1 MTFFEVKIK
10 IDKVQEDGTQKTVT
24 ETYAVDALSF
34 TEAEARI
41 TEEMQPYITGE
52 FNVTHEK
59 IAQYN
64 EVVLNE
70 GELFFLVKY
79 NLITLDEKSGKERK
93 NSMYVLFRDLTID
106 KAKEAARKH
115 MAASVVDYEIEAI
128 KETKILDVFMERT
141 ATENLGKLGA
151 DKIEV
156 N

>member
-1 MTFFEVKIK
+1 MRFFEVKIK
-10 IDKVQEDGTQKTVT
+10 IDKVQDDGDQKAVS
-24 ETYAVDALSF
+24 ETYAIDAMTF

-41 TEEMQPYITGE
+41 TQEMQPYITGE

-64 EVVLNE
+64 EVVFNE

-106 KAKEAARKH
+106 KAKEHAREYMKG
-115 MAASVVDYEIEAI
+115 AVTDYEIEAI
-128 KETKILDVFMERT
+128 KETKILDVFVG
-141 ATENLGKLGA
+141 TEENA
-151 DKIEV
+151 PD
-156 N
+156 

>member
-10 IDKVQEDGTQKTVT
+10 IYKVQEDGTQKTVT

-52 FNVTHEK
+52 FKVTHEK

-115 MAASVVDYEIEAI
+115 MAASVMDYEIEAI
-128 KETKILDVFMERT
+128 KETKILDVFMKE
-141 ATENLGKLGA
+141 
-151 DKIEV
+151 
-156 N
+156 

>member
-1 MTFFEVKIK
+1 MRFFEVKVK
-10 IDKVQEDGTQKTVT
+10 LDKVQEDGTQKTVS
-24 ETYAVDALSF
+24 ETYALDAMTF

-128 KETKILDVFMERT
+128 KETKILDVFVG
-141 ATENLGKLGA
+141 TEENA
-151 DKIEV
+151 PD
-156 N
+156 